1 MSQWHGGKGS
11 SPRPFSISQ
20 QEFDNRWD
28 VIFGKKKKSDAEK
41 FDEAIMKNEFYEEED
56 MQVRVPEEG
65 KKIGTCGCGRS
76 PTGDCIGWHGL
87 TEAEFQAKLQEYNEK
102 NKAQ

>member
-1 MSQWHGGKGS
+1 MNNTINIPILENEEMWAQRVIDEG
-11 SPRPFSISQ
+11 
-20 QEFDNRWD
+20 DN
-28 VIFGKKKKSDAEK
+28 
-41 FDEAIMKNEFYEEED
+41 

-87 TEAEFQAKLQEYNEK
+87 TQEQFEQKLAEYNAK
-102 NKAQ
+102 TVDKQQ